1 MLQGYKV
8 TKIMHTEIRI
18 YLLCQRDKD
27 DKDDKDNKASQLGR

>member
-1 MLQGYKV
+1 MLQGYNF

-27 DKDDKDNKASQLGR
+27 DKDNKASQLGR